1 MKQFLIILMSIMAA
15 ATTVRAAGGD
25 ASSNEALMTILGN
38 YQAWKSAEFDGKV
51 KIDSAPISPR
61 VKLYMERG
69 KLIQISVR
77 APFVGEVFRADV
89 DKDSVM
95 IVNKL
100 SKTFACEPVQRLLEF
115 YPDFIG
121 DVQSLLLGRI
131 IILGAGELDM
141 QNASMV
147 KFKSKGEGEGWTV
160 IPPESEGL
168 AALSYC
174 YSVTPKGRTSMLSVQ
189 IPSQKIEGS
198 LEYTYGS
205 GLGIGVRVSGKGKPV
220 NATVDFS
227 SVKWGGQPFAP
238 FVPGAAYRRVPITK
252 IFK

>member
-1 MKQFLIILMSIMAA
+1 
-15 ATTVRAAGGD
+15 
-25 ASSNEALMTILGN
+25 
-38 YQAWKSAEFDGKV
+38 
-51 KIDSAPISPR
+51 
-61 VKLYMERG
+61 
-69 KLIQISVR
+69 
-77 APFVGEVFRADV
+77 
-89 DKDSVM
+89 
-95 IVNKL
+95 
-100 SKTFACEPVQRLLEF
+100 
-115 YPDFIG
+115 
-121 DVQSLLLGRI
+121 
-131 IILGAGELDM
+131 M